1 VPTTGARLPQPEELN
16 GLGAAVLDAFP
27 VSLYLVNRELRVAA
41 WNRLREQGPIG
52 KPRRKALGR
61 PLRRLMPASAFKNTA
76 AALHEVFRTGE
87 PQEEFTEAHGRL
99 FHVRRLPVRR
109 GGEVTHV
116 LSWFEDLTDRRALEM
131 RLIASD
137 RLAFLG
143 QLVAGVAHEISN
155 PLAGI
160 AGCAEA
166 LSSLAAK
173 APGTAREARKF
184 RDLIREEVA
193 RSERI
198 VRFLL
203 DSARPSPGDTAE
215 LLGTVQTALK
225 LLERHPAFNRIRVRF
240 RVPGGLPAA
249 RIEAESL
256 KQVVMALAM
265 NAAQAMPTGGTLTLQ
280 AGRNGRT
287 VTLDVI
293 DTGPG
298 VSSSLRPHLFEPY
311 FTTDPNRGAGLGLP
325 VARSL
330 LRSRGGDLVYRP
342 RRSGSCFRAI
352 VKAAGGRA

>member
-1 VPTTGARLPQPEELN
+1 VPATSTRPPQPEELN

-27 VSLYLVNRELRVAA
+27 VSLYLVNRDLRVAA

-61 PLRRLMPASAFKNTA
+61 PLSRLMPPGAFKSTA
-76 AALHEVFRTGE
+76 AVLHEVFRTGE

-99 FHVRRLPVRR
+99 FHIRRLPVRR

-155 PLAGI
+155 PLSGI

-166 LSSLAAK
+166 LSSLASK

-215 LLGTVQTALK
+215 LPGTVQTALK

-240 RVPGGLPAA
+240 RVPDGLPAA

-265 NAAQAMPTGGTLTLQ
+265 NAAQAMPTGGTLTLH

-298 VSSSLRPHLFEPY
+298 VAASLRPHLFEPY

-352 VKAAGGRA
+352 VKAAGGGA

>member
-1 VPTTGARLPQPEELN
+1 MPPRSALAAAPEELN
-16 GLGAAVLDAFP
+16 GLGAAVLDAIP
-27 VSLYLVNRELRVAA
+27 VNLYLVDRDLHVTA
-41 WNRLREQGPIG
+41 WNRLREQGPLG
-52 KPRRKALGR
+52 KPRHKVLGR
-61 PLRRLMPASAFKNTA
+61 PLERLLPASAFETTA
-76 AALHEVFRTGE
+76 AVLRDVFRTGQ
-87 PQEEFTEAHGRL
+87 PQEEFTEANGRL

-109 GGEVTHV
+109 GTQVTHV

-131 RLIASD
+131 KLIASD

-155 PLAGI
+155 PLSGI

-173 APGTAREARKF
+173 APGQAREARKF
-184 RDLIREEVA
+184 RDLIRDEVA

-215 LLGTVQTALK
+215 LGGTVKTALK
-225 LLERHPAFNRIRVRF
+225 LLERHPAFNRIRVRC
-240 RVPGGLPAA
+240 RIPDRLPAA
-249 RIEAESL
+249 RIEPESL

-265 NAAQAMPTGGTLTLQ
+265 NGAQAMPSGGTLTLQ
-280 AGRNGRT
+280 AGRNGRSL
-287 VTLDVI
+287 TLDVV

-298 VSSSLRPHLFEPY
+298 VSEPLRAHIFEPY

-342 RRSGSCFRAI
+342 RRGGSCFRVI

>member
-1 VPTTGARLPQPEELN
+1 MPRKAAHLPPPEELN

-27 VSLYLVNRELRVAA
+27 VSLYLVDRDLQVRA

-52 KPRRKALGR
+52 KPRKKALGR
-61 PLRRLMPASAFKNTA
+61 PLKRLIPGGAFQATANT
-76 AALHEVFRTGE
+76 LHEVFRTGQ
-87 PQEEFTEAHGRL
+87 PQEESTEAHGRL

-109 GGEVTHV
+109 GGKVTHV
-116 LSWFEDLTDRRALEM
+116 LSWFEDLTDQRALEM
-131 RLIASD
+131 KLIASD

-173 APGTAREARKF
+173 APGQAKEARKF

-203 DSARPSPGDTAE
+203 DSARPSPGDQADMAS
-215 LLGTVQTALK
+215 TVQTALK
-225 LLERHPAFNRIRVRF
+225 LLERHPAFNRIRVRLQMPD
-240 RVPGGLPAA
+240 RLPAA
-249 RIEAESL
+249 QIESESL

-265 NAAQAMPTGGTLTLQ
+265 NGAQAMPAGGTLTLRG
-280 AGRNGRT
+280 GRSGRA

-293 DTGPG
+293 DGGPG
-298 VSSSLRPHLFEPY
+298 ISASLRPHLFEPY

-330 LRSRGGDLVYRP
+330 LRSRGGDLEYRP
-342 RRSGSCFRAI
+342 RRKGSCFRVV

>member
-1 VPTTGARLPQPEELN
+1 MPRRASRLPRPEELT
-16 GLGAAVLDAFP
+16 GLGAALLDAFP
-27 VSLYLVNRELRVAA
+27 VSLYLVDRELRVIA

-52 KPRRKALGR
+52 KPRQKALGR
-61 PLRRLMPASAFKNTA
+61 PLERLLPPAAFQVTA
-76 AALHEVFRTGE
+76 ETLRDVFRLGQ
-87 PQEEFTEAHGRL
+87 PLEEFTEASGRL
-99 FHVRRLPVRR
+99 FHVRRLPVRQ

-131 RLIASD
+131 KLIASD

-143 QLVAGVAHEISN
+143 QLVAGVAHEVSN

-173 APGTAREARKF
+173 APGQAREARKF

-193 RSERI
+193 RAERI

-203 DSARPSPGDTAE
+203 DSARPAPGDTADVAA
-215 LLGTVQTALK
+215 TVRTALK
-225 LLERHPAFNRIRVRF
+225 LLERHPALNRIRVRSH
-240 RVPGGLPAA
+240 VPEELPAA
-249 RIEAESL
+249 QIESESL
-256 KQVVMALAM
+256 KQVVMSLAM
-265 NAAQAMPTGGTLTLQ
+265 NAAQAMPSGGTLTLRG
-280 AGRNGRT
+280 GRRGRT
-287 VTLDVI
+287 LTLDVT

-298 VSSSLRPHLFEPY
+298 ISPGLRPHIFEPY

-330 LRSRGGDLVYRP
+330 LRSRGGDLVYLP
-342 RRSGSCFRAI
+342 RRQGACFRVI
-352 VKAAGGRA
+352 IKTVGGRG

>member
-1 VPTTGARLPQPEELN
+1 VPRKAAHLPPPEELN

-27 VSLYLVNRELRVAA
+27 VSLYLVDRDLQVRA

-52 KPRRKALGR
+52 KPRKKALGR
-61 PLRRLMPASAFKNTA
+61 PLKRLIIGGGFQATA
-76 AALHEVFRTGE
+76 NALNEVFRTGQ
-87 PQEEFTEAHGRL
+87 PQEESTEAHGRL

-109 GGEVTHV
+109 GGTVTHV

-131 RLIASD
+131 KLIASD

-173 APGTAREARKF
+173 APGQAKEARKF

-203 DSARPSPGDTAE
+203 DSARPSPGDQADVT
-215 LLGTVQTALK
+215 GTVKTALK
-225 LLERHPAFNRIRVRF
+225 LLERHPAFNRIRVRLHM
-240 RVPGGLPAA
+240 PGGLPAA
-249 RIEAESL
+249 QIESESL

-265 NAAQAMPTGGTLTLQ
+265 NGAQAMPAGGTLTFRG
-280 AGRNGRT
+280 GRDGRAL
-287 VTLDVI
+287 TLDVI
-293 DTGPG
+293 DGGPG
-298 VSSSLRPHLFEPY
+298 VSASLRPHLFEPY

-325 VARSL
+325 IARSL
-330 LRSRGGDLVYRP
+330 LRSRGGDLVHRP
-342 RRSGSCFRAI
+342 RRKGSCFRVV
-352 VKAAGGRA
+352 VKAVGGRA

>member
-1 VPTTGARLPQPEELN
+1 MPRKAAHLPPPEELN

-27 VSLYLVNRELRVAA
+27 VSLYLVDRDLQVRA

-52 KPRRKALGR
+52 KPRKKALGR
-61 PLRRLMPASAFKNTA
+61 SLKRLIPGGAFQATA
-76 AALHEVFRTGE
+76 NALDEVFRTGQ
-87 PQEEFTEAHGRL
+87 PQEESTEAHGRL

-109 GGEVTHV
+109 GGKVTHV
-116 LSWFEDLTDRRALEM
+116 LSWFEDQTDRRALEM
-131 RLIASD
+131 KLIASD

-173 APGTAREARKF
+173 APGQAKEARKF

-203 DSARPSPGDTAE
+203 DSARPSPGDQADMAS
-215 LLGTVQTALK
+215 TVKTALK
-225 LLERHPAFNRIRVRF
+225 LLERHPAFNRIRVRLQM
-240 RVPGGLPAA
+240 PDGLPAA
-249 RIEAESL
+249 QIESESL

-265 NAAQAMPTGGTLTLQ
+265 NGAQAMPAGGTLTLRG
-280 AGRNGRT
+280 GRGGGAL
-287 VTLDVI
+287 TLDVI
-293 DTGPG
+293 DGG
-298 VSSSLRPHLFEPY
+298 HGISASLRPHLFEPY

-342 RRSGSCFRAI
+342 RRNGSCFRVA